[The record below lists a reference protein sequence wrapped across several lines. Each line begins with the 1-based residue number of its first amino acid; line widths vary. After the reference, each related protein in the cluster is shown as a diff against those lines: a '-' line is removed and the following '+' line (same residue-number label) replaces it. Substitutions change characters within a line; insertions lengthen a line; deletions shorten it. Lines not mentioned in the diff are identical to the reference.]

1 MNIFMIGGTG
11 LLGSEGAKALIENGH
26 KVSTLSLPPIPAGS
40 ILPNEM
46 GVDFGNYLE
55 MTDEE
60 IRQKLEGCEGFIF
73 AAGVDERILATSP
86 VYDFFKRHNIDPL
99 RRFLA
104 IAKECGVR
112 HAVVLGSYFS
122 WANRTFTELD
132 LYKHHPYIRSRV
144 DQAEMALSFADENM
158 SVSVLE
164 IPYVFGSQAG
174 RKPVWV
180 FLVEQIMNMTE
191 ATVYP
196 EGGTTMVTIRQVGQA
211 IAGAIENGVSGNY
224 PVGYYNMEW
233 SEMLSIMHRYMNS
246 EDKKI
251 IIVPK
256 EVYISRMKARGEEE
270 RENGIE
276 SGLDTAEFSKVFTS
290 KLFIDKEIIVNQL
303 RVEEDDIDQAIGDS
317 VRLSMEILEGKT
329 SVINMTAV

>member
-1 MNIFMIGGTG
+1 MRVFMIGGTG

-26 KVSTLSLPPIPAGS
+26 EVSTLSLPPIPAGS
-40 ILPNEM
+40 MLPEEM
-46 GVDFGNYLE
+46 DIDFGNYLE
-55 MTDEE
+55 MTDDE
-60 IRQKLEGCEGFIF
+60 IRQRLDGCDGFVF
-73 AAGVDERILATSP
+73 AAGVDERIPATSP

-104 IAKECGVR
+104 IAKECGVK

-122 WANRTFTELD
+122 WANRTMPELD
-132 LYKHHPYIRSRV
+132 LYQHHPYIRSRV

-158 SVSVLE
+158 SVAVLE

-180 FLVEQIMNMTE
+180 FLVEQIMNMKD

-211 IAGAIENGVSGNY
+211 IAGAIKHAQSGNY
-224 PVGYYNMEW
+224 PVGYYNMQW
-233 SEMLSIMHRYMNS
+233 SELLSIMHKYMNC
-246 EDKKI
+246 EEKKI

-256 EVYISRMKARGEEE
+256 EAYISRMKEKGEKE
-270 RENGIE
+270 RQCGIE
-276 SGLDTAEFSKVFTS
+276 GGLDTAEFAKVFTS
-290 KLFIDKEIIVNQL
+290 RLFIDKEMIVKQL
-303 RVEEDDIDQAIGDS
+303 GVEADDIDQAIGES
-317 VRLSMEILEGKT
+317 VRLSMKILEGKT
-329 SVINMTAV
+329 SVIDMTAV